1 MKLLR
6 DTWLI
11 FQRNLIAVLRNPVWV
26 IIGLIQPILY
36 LGLFAPLLDGI
47 AASPGFPPG
56 GALTVFLPGL
66 LIQLALFGAAF
77 VGFGLIPELR
87 SGLIERMRVT
97 PVSRLALFLGRAGRD
112 ILTLLVQAIVL
123 VVVAI
128 PFGLKVDLAG
138 FLITLVLLI
147 LLGLVMTSFSYA
159 TALALKSEDAL
170 APVLNTVVLPT
181 MLLSGVLLPMTLA
194 PAWLRAVS
202 SANPLK
208 HAVDATRALFTG
220 HLSDPSVGRGLIIM
234 AVLAV
239 LAVWWAVQSFRQ
251 ATA

>member
-1 MKLLR
+1 MKTLH

-11 FQRNLIAVLRNPVWV
+11 FQRNLTAVLRNPVWV

-47 AASPGFPPG
+47 ATGPGFPPG

-77 VGFGLIPELR
+77 VGFGLI
-87 SGLIERMRVT
+87 ERMRVT
-97 PVSRLALFLGRAGRD
+97 PVSRLALFLGRALRD
-112 ILTLLVQAIVL
+112 ILTLLVQACVL
-123 VVVAI
+123 VLVAL
-128 PFGLKVDLAG
+128 PFGLKVDFAG
-138 FLITLVLLI
+138 FLLTLVLLI

-159 TALALKSEDAL
+159 TALALRSEDAL

-194 PAWLRAVS
+194 PRWLRIVS

-220 HLSDPSVGRGLIIM
+220 HLTDPSVPLGLGIM
-234 AVLAV
+234 AVLAA

>member
-11 FQRNLIAVLRNPVWV
+11 FRRNLVAVLRNPVWV

-36 LGLFAPLLDGI
+36 LGLFAPLLDGV
-47 AASPGFPPG
+47 AKAPGFPPG

-112 ILTLLVQAIVL
+112 ILTLLIQAIVL

-128 PFGLKVDLAG
+128 PFGLTVDLGG
-138 FLITLVLLI
+138 FALTLGLLVLI
-147 LLGLVMTSFSYA
+147 GLVMTSFSYA

-194 PAWLRAVS
+194 PRWLRALATV
-202 SANPLK
+202 NPLK

-220 HLSDPSVGRGLIIM
+220 HLTDPSVARGLGIM
-234 AVLAV
+234 AALAV
-239 LAVWWAVQSFRQ
+239 AAVWWAVRSFRQ

>member
-11 FQRNLIAVLRNPVWV
+11 FQRNLVAILRNPVWV

-47 AASPGFPPG
+47 AKSPGFPPG

-112 ILTLLVQAIVL
+112 IVTLLVQAIVL

-128 PFGLKVDLAG
+128 PFGLEVDLPG
-138 FLITLVLLI
+138 FLITLGLLI
-147 LLGLVMTSFSYA
+147 LIGLVMTSFSYA

-194 PAWLRAVS
+194 PRWLRILS
-202 SANPLK
+202 SINPLK

-220 HLSDPSVGRGLIIM
+220 HLSDPSVTRGLGIM
-234 AVLAV
+234 AILTI